1 MSGGSYNY
9 ACYTFKNEYENYMY
23 DQEMNDMVKDLF
35 DVLHDLEWWQS
46 ADISEEE
53 YRRTLK
59 NFKNKWFKQDR
70 NERLKKY
77 IDNTIEKT
85 KKEILELL
93 GDN

>member
-9 ACYTFKNEYENYMY
+9 TCYTFQNEYENYMY

-93 GDN
+93 DE